1 MEILDMTVVKLAAG
15 LLLLIAANIA
25 LGSINAIIAGTWDLV
40 KFRNGCI
47 KSLVI
52 AAALIAVYLAGFL
65 NPDLMVVDVDG
76 QKVNLMTA
84 VTLTMLA
91 AFTAYAVDVIK
102 KLKDMLTTPTPGEEH
117 PPTPGEDQ
125 LPQTSDKP
133 FTDIVETSDEPFM
146 ESGEPSE

>member
-91 AFTAYAVDVIK
+91 AFTVYAVDVIK
-102 KLKDMLTTPTPGEEH
+102 KLKDMLTTPTPGEAQ
-117 PPTPGEDQ
+117 TSR
-125 LPQTSDKP
+125 TSDKS
-133 FTDIVETSDEPFM
+133 FIESDETSDTTPI
-146 ESGEPSE
+146 ESGETSE

>member
-1 MEILDMTVVKLAAG
+1 MELLDMTVVKLAAG

-47 KSLVI
+47 KGLVVAI
-52 AAALIAVYLAGFL
+52 ALLAVYMAGFL

-91 AFTAYAVDVIK
+91 AFTVYAVDVIK
-102 KLKDMLTTPTPGEEH
+102 KLKDMLTTPTPGE
-117 PPTPGEDQ
+117 DQ
-125 LPQTSDKP
+125 ISSTSG
-133 FTDIVETSDEPFM
+133 EPFM

>member
-1 MEILDMTVVKLAAG
+1 MELLDMTVVKLAAG

-102 KLKDMLTTPTPGEEH
+102 KLKDMLTTPTPGE
-117 PPTPGEDQ
+117 DQ
-125 LPQTSDKP
+125 ISRTSDKA
-133 FTDIVETSDEPFM
+133 FI
-146 ESGEPSE
+146 ESGENSDTATIESGETSE

>member
-102 KLKDMLTTPTPGEEH
+102 KLKDMLTTPTPGE
-117 PPTPGEDQ
+117 DQ
-125 LPQTSDKP
+125 ISRTSDKA
-133 FTDIVETSDEPFM
+133 FIEPGDAAP
-146 ESGEPSE
+146 ESGEQDE

>member
-91 AFTAYAVDVIK
+91 EFTAYAVDVIK
-102 KLKDMLTTPTPGEEH
+102 TLKDMLTTPTPGEEH
-117 PPTPGEDQ
+117 PPTPCEDQ
-125 LPQTSDKP
+125 LPQ
-133 FTDIVETSDEPFM
+133 TSDEPFM

>member
-1 MEILDMTVVKLAAG
+1 MEIFDMTVVKLAAG

-102 KLKDMLTTPTPGEEH
+102 KLKDMLTTPTPGE
-117 PPTPGEDQ
+117 DQ
-125 LPQTSDKP
+125 TSRTSDKA
-133 FTDIVETSDEPFM
+133 FIENGEASDTAPI
-146 ESGEPSE
+146 ESGETSE